1 VRKAVTLIATLL
13 LVSYVH
19 ASEAFCYSQASQ
31 MYSVDEDLLR
41 SIAWVESHQKVNI
54 VNTNTNGTRD
64 IGVMQINSSHLIELA
79 KYSITEK
86 QLHDPCVNI
95 KVGAWILANSI
106 YKYGNTW
113 RAVGAYN
120 ASAVGGEQNRK
131 IYATK
136 VRSAMNARLGSVAKQ
151 NLNTDLVIYK

>member
-1 VRKAVTLIATLL
+1 VRKAVILIATLL

-19 ASEAFCYSQASQ
+19 ASENFCYSQASHI
-31 MYSVDEDLLR
+31 YRVDEGLLR

-54 VNTNTNGTRD
+54 VNTNANGTRD
-64 IGVMQINSSHLIELA
+64 IGVMQINSSHLQELS

-86 QLHDPCVNI
+86 ELHDPCVNI

-131 IYATK
+131 IYAAK
-136 VRSAMNARLGSVAKQ
+136 VRSAMNARLGSVANQ
-151 NLNTDLVIYK
+151 DLNTALVVYK

>member
-1 VRKAVTLIATLL
+1 MRKAVILIATLL
-13 LVSYVH
+13 LVSYVQ
-19 ASEAFCYSQASQ
+19 ASENFCYSQASH
-31 MYSVDEDLLR
+31 MYRVDEGLLR
-41 SIAWVESHQKVNI
+41 SIAWVESHQNVNI
-54 VNTNTNGTRD
+54 VNTNANGTRD
-64 IGVMQINSSHLIELA
+64 IGVMQINSSHLQELS

-86 QLHDPCVNI
+86 ELHDPCVNI

-131 IYATK
+131 IYAAK
-136 VRSAMNARLGSVAKQ
+136 VRSAMNARLGSVANQ
-151 NLNTDLVIYK
+151 DLNTALVVYK